1 MDSGSIRGFDSFWE
15 ILLYLKRA
23 LILFFQLTKKTN
35 IVQNSVRD
43 YTKRN
48 MSYVKISQFLSLGTF
63 YLERE
68 RTENTFNLGKIIL
81 FEFFEK
87 SCEPY

>member
-1 MDSGSIRGFDSFWE
+1 
-15 ILLYLKRA
+15 
-23 LILFFQLTKKTN
+23 
-35 IVQNSVRD
+35 
-43 YTKRN
+43 

-87 SCEPY
+87 VVNRIKKVTCYGSITLVSAHVVYERLSATEEQARLPEFLVHLYQDYPILE